1 MRRVRQ
7 CVAVGFFNNKIK
19 SQKIMKLRKIDKNL
33 YHIERY
39 STAPQKQC
47 IAIDIIWETLAIL
60 SVSFLIWFGLF
71 IAY

>member
-1 MRRVRQ
+1 
-7 CVAVGFFNNKIK
+7 
-19 SQKIMKLRKIDKNL
+19 MKLRKIDKNL

-39 STAPQKQC
+39 STAPRTQRQC
-47 IAIDIIWETLAIL
+47 IAIDILWEVLAIL